1 MTKLLPSLYL
11 ALLFSTSPA
20 SADTITGKVVRVADG
35 DTITVLRGKT
45 QYKIRL
51 VGIDA
56 PEKVQAYGNQSKIT
70 LSEAI
75 AGQTVIVDYNKKDR
89 YDRIIGKVLYNGQ
102 DMNLRQVQLG
112 MAWHYKAYEREQ
124 ELENRSI
131 YAQAEY
137 VAQRNGLGLWADKR
151 AIPPWEF
158 RTTLKRKSIL

>member
-1 MTKLLPSLYL
+1 MKLTKLLPNLCL
-11 ALLFSTSPA
+11 ALLLAISPVF
-20 SADTITGKVVRVADG
+20 ADTITGKVTRVADG

-56 PEKVQAYGNQSKIT
+56 PEKTQAYGNQSKLT

-75 AGQTVIVDYNKKDR
+75 AGQTVTVDYNKKDR
-89 YDRIIGKVLYNGQ
+89 YGRIIGKVLYNGQ
-102 DMNLRQVQLG
+102 DMNLRQIQLG

-124 ELENRSI
+124 DVEDRSI

-137 VAQRNGLGLWADKR
+137 VAQRDRLGLWADK

-158 RTTLKRKSIL
+158 RREE

>member
-1 MTKLLPSLYL
+1 MTKLLPGLCL
-11 ALLFSTSPA
+11 TLLFVTYPA
-20 SADTITGKVVRVADG
+20 LADTISGKVVRVADG

-56 PEKVQAYGNQSKIT
+56 PEKAQAYGNQSKLT

-75 AGQTVIVDYNKKDR
+75 AGQTVTVDYNKKDR
-89 YDRIIGKVLYNGQ
+89 YGRIIGKVLYTGQ
-102 DMNLRQVQLG
+102 DMNLRQIQLG

-124 ELENRSI
+124 DVEDRSI

-137 VAQRNGLGLWADKR
+137 IAQREKLGLWADKKS
-151 AIPPWEF
+151 IPPWEY
-158 RTTLKRKSIL
+158 RKTKK